1 MTGKSA
7 MKKINQLIAATLFA
21 VVVGFGAVSYAQSD
35 YQGYATVVRVQG
47 MASYTLGDGAWHPLL
62 AGKKLMAGSTIR
74 TADNGIVDVILGK
87 QIDFPQTYTVP
98 DRITPAPD
106 SPVRGLISDR
116 ATAQQNAIR
125 LTPGTVLAINKLNM
139 NDTGVD
145 TVSDTELDLQQ
156 GKIFGTVKKL
166 NAASQYLV
174 KIPNGIAGIRGTEY
188 ELGADDSCACFSSE
202 SGGLTL
208 VLSGNGQTIQ
218 FNITPGQM
226 VLPGG
231 GSNNG
236 NGGGTGSNNGGTIPI
251 TPEIETLLSNVF
263 TALNTTYHLT
273 VSFNYDPNANCQ
285 YISSLTGAKVPSKI
299 VVPPLP

>member
-1 MTGKSA
+1 

-21 VVVGFGAVSYAQSD
+21 LVVGTGAVSYGQND

-47 MASYTLGDGAWHPLL
+47 LASYTLGDGVWHPLL
-62 AGKKLMAGSTIR
+62 AGKKLVAGSTIR
-74 TADNGIVDVILGK
+74 ADDNGIVDVILGK
-87 QIDFPQTYTVP
+87 QIDFPQTYNQP
-98 DRITPAPD
+98 DRISPAPD

-125 LTPGTVLAINKLNM
+125 LTPGTVLAIDKLNM

-145 TVSDTELDLQQ
+145 TVSDTELDLQK

-236 NGGGTGSNNGGTIPI
+236 GNSNNGGTIPI

-285 YISSLTGAKVPSKI
+285 YISSLTGAKIPSKI
-299 VVPPLP
+299 IVPPAP